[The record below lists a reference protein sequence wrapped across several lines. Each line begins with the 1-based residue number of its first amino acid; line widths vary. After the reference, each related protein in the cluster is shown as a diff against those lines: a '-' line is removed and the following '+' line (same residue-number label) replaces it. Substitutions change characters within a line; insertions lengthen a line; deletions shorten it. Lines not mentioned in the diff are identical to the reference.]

1 MSCAGE
7 FSARGEGV
15 SAFLLSQAIKDSF
28 KTIAEFELV
37 EEKMDKAIEKDF
49 ASNYSALITIKGV
62 KDIAFVLSLPKQ
74 SCELLLLRMF
84 KQECES
90 FLQEDLL
97 DGLMETANV
106 IAGKIKVKLS
116 NEGKEYS
123 LSTPIAVVGQ
133 NHLWITKENVDGYTF
148 KFKDK
153 GFGVLVKVF
162 FL

>member
-1 MSCAGE
+1 MSYVGE
-7 FSARGEGV
+7 FSDRGEEI
-15 SAFLLSQAIKDSF
+15 SAFFLSQIIKDCF

-37 EEKMDKAIEKDF
+37 EEKIDKAIEKDF
-49 ASNYSALITIKGV
+49 SSNYSALITIKGC
-62 KDIAFVLSLPKQ
+62 KDIAFILSLPKQ
-74 SCELLLLRMF
+74 SCELLLLRML

-106 IAGKIKVKLS
+106 IAGKIKVKLC
-116 NEGKEYS
+116 NEGKKYS
-123 LSTPIAVVGQ
+123 LSTPLAVVGQ
-133 NHLWITKENVDGYTF
+133 NHLWITKENVEGYTF